1 LKRIHAHEDL
11 CMGCSLCQVYCT
23 LAHSQTKD
31 LIKAYRRENPKPQA
45 RIKPA
50 IDKPLSFGMHC
61 HHCNDPPCVSACLTG
76 AMHFDQETGRVVHD
90 PNKCISCWTC
100 IKVCPFGAVAV
111 GEKQS
116 TPVKCD
122 FCAELDEPAC
132 VTNCPN
138 EALTLEE
145 VTSQ

>member
-1 LKRIHAHEDL
+1 MKTSVSGVAYAKYIVPLPIHKPRTWSRH
-11 CMGCSLCQVYCT
+11 
-23 LAHSQTKD
+23 
-31 LIKAYRRENPKPQA
+31 IRRENPKPQA

-50 IDKPLSFGMHC
+50 LDKPFSVGVNC
-61 HHCNDPPCVSACLTG
+61 HHCSDPPCVSACLTG

-90 PNKCISCWTC
+90 PEKCISCWTC
-100 IKVCPFGAVAV
+100 IMVCPFGAVTI

-132 VTNCPN
+132 VANCPN

-145 VTSQ
+145 VTFQ